1 MDGVSTMDLNSGMSD
16 MTPVFSFDPGVQPQM
31 PPQQQQQTQYQ
42 LPPPINSGPQ
52 QPPPPKEDKFPLP
65 PPINAPEKNIPKNK
79 MDSTPI
85 SDIMMGGG
93 VGGDFPAGQ
102 MGGSPDPRFM
112 MEGPPTF
119 VQQAQPIPN
128 GYQQKMVSASKNPL
142 NLTDEQM
149 EALLAGLVAVIAFS
163 SAVQGKLSTSI
174 PQFLGPDG
182 QRSTVGLLITAVLAA
197 AIFYFGK
204 RFVVKDA

>member
-1 MDGVSTMDLNSGMSD
+1 MDGISTMDLNGGMSD
-16 MTPVFSFDPGVQPQM
+16 MTPFSFNPGVEPQV
-31 PPQQQQQTQYQ
+31 PQKSGGTQYT
-42 LPPPINSGPQ
+42 LPPPINQLPQ

-65 PPINAPEKNIPKNK
+65 PPINVPEKNIPKNK

-93 VGGDFPAGQ
+93 IGGDFQGGQ

-112 MEGPPTF
+112 MEGSPTF
-119 VQQAQPIPN
+119 VQQQQPIPN
-128 GYQQKMVSASKNPL
+128 GYQVQAKAASKNPM

-149 EALLAGLVAVIAFS
+149 EALLAGVVAVIAFS
-163 SAVQGKLSTSI
+163 SMVQGKLSTSI
-174 PQFLGPDG
+174 PQFLGADG
-182 QRSTVGLLITAVLAA
+182 QRSTVGLAITAVLAA

-204 RFVVKDA
+204 RFVIKE